1 MILSGSLVERKG
13 ARVCVG
19 LGKEAIVGC
28 PERGDRLEDAALEPP
43 FELGKEAFD
52 GIDQRCRHLYEVE
65 GEGPAAVSMTMYA
78 HALKAVAIDQD
89 GGSSW
94 SSRVT

>member
-1 MILSGSLVERKG
+1 MILSGSLIERKG

-28 PERGDRLEDAALEPP
+28 LERDDRLEDAALEPP

-52 GIDQRCRHLYEVE
+52 GID
-65 GEGPAAVSMTMYA
+65 P
-78 HALKAVAIDQD
+78 
-89 GGSSW
+89 
-94 SSRVT
+94 